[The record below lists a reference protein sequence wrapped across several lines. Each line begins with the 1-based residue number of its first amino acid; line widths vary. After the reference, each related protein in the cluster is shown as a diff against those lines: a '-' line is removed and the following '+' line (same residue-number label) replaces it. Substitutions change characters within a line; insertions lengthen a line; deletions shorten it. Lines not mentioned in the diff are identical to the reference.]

1 MCQNDQISSKHPHQL
16 NPNASNLSK
25 SLPIVPKHPEMSQNG
40 KFRSIIVQTD
50 LFLHKSFEWMMCHLS
65 FKVMA
70 FAFTSFLV
78 LKVKSTIRFEPA
90 TQCEKKNAFCLD
102 LVYLKS
108 TWALW
113 ISSQI
118 LDKSH
123 GIHTPFL
130 WTMSPF
136 YQSLTPFL

>member
-1 MCQNDQISSKHPHQL
+1 MLQTRQKVFR
-16 NPNASNLSK
+16 
-25 SLPIVPKHPEMSQNG
+25 IVPKCPKLSQNVPKCPKMSQNAH
-40 KFRSIIVQTD
+40 FRRIVVRTD
-50 LFLHKSFEWMMCHLS
+50 LFYHKLHEWMICHLR
-65 FKVMA
+65 FKVMSVA
-70 FAFTSFLV
+70 LTSLLV